1 MTPYLPELF
10 TKYNIPWSNRRGQG
24 PTWDGSDLDISNAT
38 DKAWETHEIA
48 HCLTTE
54 HLSLPNYGLG
64 IDPGGGSYTKRIL
77 TLEVA
82 DFEENKA
89 LIGGVLLLIAF
100 GSTELEIIHH
110 IKDYNIFN
118 VDEIEYEKAY
128 DSLPCFLQ
136 ELVSFSVLR
145 DYIYF
150 KTKHTE
156 A

>member
-24 PTWDGSDLDISNAT
+24 PTWNGLDLDISNAT
-38 DKAWETHEIA
+38 DRAWEAHEIA

-54 HLSLPNYGLG
+54 YLSFPNYGLG
-64 IDPGGGSYTKRIL
+64 IDPGGGGYSKC
-77 TLEVA
+77 TLSKEVA

-89 LIGGVLLLIAF
+89 LIGGILLLIAS

-110 IKDYNIFN
+110 VKDYSIFFGKEE
-118 VDEIEYEKAY
+118 DYIEAY
-128 DSLPCFLQ
+128 DSLPPFLQ